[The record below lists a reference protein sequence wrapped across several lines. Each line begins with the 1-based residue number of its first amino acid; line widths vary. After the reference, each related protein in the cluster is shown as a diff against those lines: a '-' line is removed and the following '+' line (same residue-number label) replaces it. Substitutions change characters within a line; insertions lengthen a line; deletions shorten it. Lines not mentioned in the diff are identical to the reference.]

1 VSQNQLR
8 DSIVAILNRTNE
20 GQTVE
25 EIREELKESFDIER
39 GERSLQDELK
49 QMVDDG
55 ELERERLSNGTPGRP
70 PYYYFLDGATTQPAD
85 ETGEDVPEESALG
98 DEGEVLPHEVTSRG
112 DVELQED
119 DLKSV
124 SGLPDGVYWDI
135 VENQVENSQLVDRI
149 KEAAPEIAE
158 LDPIETILDMVE
170 WAVEEINAVGRR
182 LWELHQ
188 KGQTGQLRVLRDLYD
203 DLSDWASRFFHQF
216 WQLTPYDRQG
226 PDVLRIPSHEEFLSA
241 RDEDDLNEAE
251 AKVQRDRARDILEDR
266 VFGDEFIQ
274 LTSVDEDVVDVVG
287 TDSSVARVSLPNRSR
302 LTPETGFELFAGAAA
317 LDHDE
322 RRFTDFD
329 FDPTDLKEY
338 RRRAAFRRGLI
349 LSEQATPQLLEGQV
363 RKARFAALDLRQYRE
378 ANRVIDDDANWR
390 PHGDVGGE
398 LGDYAGPDI
407 MFLDGRLTPIVH
419 LMSEFRSD
427 DIYGEL
433 VRREIREFAQLA
445 ELARDDSWET
455 DTVFAGV
462 VKQPGISW
470 FAPIV
475 FWYLETQY
483 DGDEVERDQG
493 GVIRNVSQPPVSDVI
508 LPHLLFAG
516 LSEANGPPSS
526 DEVYTTFRV
535 SRRFYD
541 NSIPQNDLPPQD
553 SDGNLIDTDSID
565 GWMSFFERNQAR
577 REDWDRQ
584 TIDLEKYQR
593 FGFASACAN
602 VGSLMCYAGPPNLYQ
617 AHQQGVIR
625 LPRIEVLTNPAGDA
639 PEQLERAVSAY
650 ALKNYS
656 DDDHS
661 LEGFSALDE
670 VPVVVPR
677 VIVEA
682 DKIAKYAR
690 DRISEDVAHEIQ
702 KAVRELR

>member
-1 VSQNQLR
+1 MSKNQIC
-8 DSIVAILNRTNE
+8 DSIMAVLNRTN
-20 GQTVE
+20 GGLAVE
-25 EIREELKESFDIER
+25 EIRDELKKSFDIER
-39 GERSLQDELK
+39 GERSLQNELK

-55 ELERERLSNGTPGRP
+55 ELERERISNGTPGRP
-70 PYYYFLDGATTQPAD
+70 PYYYYLDGGATQPTDA
-85 ETGEDVPEESALG
+85 EGENVPDESALG
-98 DEGEVLPHEVTSRG
+98 DEDGLVPHDLTSRG
-112 DVELQED
+112 DVALQEN

-135 VENQVENSQLVDRI
+135 VENQFENSHLVGRI

-158 LDPIETILDMVE
+158 LDPVETILDMIE
-170 WAVEEINAVGRR
+170 WTVEEINAIGRQ

-188 KGQTGQLRVLRDLYD
+188 KGQTGRLRVLRDLYE
-203 DLSDWASRFFHQF
+203 DLAGWARRFFHEF

-226 PDVLRIPSHEEFLSA
+226 PDVLRIPSYKGFLSA
-241 RDEDDLNEAE
+241 HDEGELDEVKAV
-251 AKVQRDRARDILEDR
+251 VQRDRAKEILENR

-274 LTSVDEDVVDVVG
+274 LMSVDEKVVDIVG

-378 ANRVIDDDANWR
+378 ANRIIDDEANWR
-390 PHGDVGGE
+390 PHGDVSGE

-419 LMSEFRSD
+419 LMPEFASD

-455 DTVFAGV
+455 DTTFAGV

-483 DGDEVERDQG
+483 DGDDVERDQN

-508 LPHLLFAG
+508 LPHLLFVG
-516 LSEANGPPSS
+516 LSEANGPPSP

-535 SRRFYD
+535 LRRFYD
-541 NSIPQNDLPPQD
+541 NSIRQDDLPPQNLD
-553 SDGNLIDTDSID
+553 DELIDVDSID
-565 GWMSFFERNQAR
+565 GWMSFFERIQAR
-577 REDWDRQ
+577 KEEWDRQ
-584 TIDLEKYQR
+584 TIDFEKYQR

-602 VGSLMCYAGPPNLYQ
+602 VGSLMCYAGPPNLYRS
-617 AHQQGVIR
+617 HQQRAKR
-625 LPRIEVLTNPAGDA
+625 LPRIEVLANPAGDE
-639 PEQLERAVSAY
+639 PEKIERAVSAF

-656 DDDHS
+656 DDEHS
-661 LEGFSALDE
+661 LEGFSALDKI
-670 VPVVVPR
+670 PVVVPR

-690 DRISEDVAHEIQ
+690 DRISDDITHEIQ
-702 KAVRELR
+702 KAVRQLQ

>member
-1 VSQNQLR
+1 MTQDQVR
-8 DSIVAILNRTNE
+8 DSIVTVL
-20 GQTVE
+20 GQADGGLTVE
-25 EIREELKESFDIER
+25 DIQEALDQQFGIER

-49 QMVDDG
+49 QMVEDEVLD
-55 ELERERLSNGTPGRP
+55 RERLSDGTPGRP
-70 PYYYFLDGATTQPAD
+70 PYYYFVNGSVESSEKRDTDG
-85 ETGEDVPEESALG
+85 VPDDSALG
-98 DEGEVLPHEVTSRG
+98 DEDDIIPLDITSRG

-135 VENQVENSQLVDRI
+135 VENQLENSQLVSRI
-149 KEAAPEIAE
+149 KEAASEIAT
-158 LDPIETILDMVE
+158 LDPLETVLNMLGWTVE
-170 WAVEEINAVGRR
+170 QLNNMGRR
-182 LWELHQ
+182 LWRLHNEG
-188 KGQTGQLRVLRDLYD
+188 KTGQVRVLRDLYD
-203 DLSDWASRFFHQF
+203 DLAGWASRFFHEF
-216 WQLTPYDRQG
+216 WQLTPFDREG
-226 PDVLRIPSHEEFLSA
+226 PDVLRIPEHGEFLGVRNEEELDEVQAEVRLDKA
-241 RDEDDLNEAE
+241 REILD
-251 AKVQRDRARDILEDR
+251 QRI
-266 VFGDEFIQ
+266 FGDEFVH
-274 LTSVDEDVVDVVG
+274 LTSIDESVTDVVG
-287 TDSSVARVSLPNRSR
+287 TDSSVARVSLPNKSR

-378 ANRVIDDDANWR
+378 ANRIIDDEANWR

-398 LGDYAGPDI
+398 LGDYTGPDV

-419 LMSEFRSD
+419 LMSEFASD

-433 VRREIREFAQLA
+433 VRREIREFAQLS
-445 ELARDDSWET
+445 ELASDDSWET
-455 DTVFAGV
+455 DSVFAGV

-475 FWYLETQY
+475 FWYLETQH
-483 DGDEVERDQG
+483 DGDVDRDQNA
-493 GVIRNVSQPPVSDVI
+493 VIRNISQPPISDVV
-508 LPHLLFAG
+508 LPHLLFLG
-516 LSEANGPPSS
+516 LSESHGPPDA
-526 DEVYTTFRV
+526 DETYITFRV
-535 SRRFYD
+535 LRRFYD
-541 NSIPQNDLPPQD
+541 NSIRQEDLPPQD
-553 SDGNLIDTDSID
+553 PGGDSIEVDSMD
-565 GWMSFFERNQAR
+565 GWMSFFERVQER
-577 REDWDRQ
+577 KEEWDRE
-584 TIDLEKYQR
+584 TIDLEKYHR

-625 LPRIEVLTNPAGDA
+625 LPRIEVLTTPADDA
-639 PEQLERAVSAY
+639 PEKLNRAVSAY

-661 LEGFSALDE
+661 VEGFSALDE

-677 VIVEA
+677 VIVES

-690 DRISEDVAHEIQ
+690 DRISEDITHEIQ

>member
-1 VSQNQLR
+1 MTQDQVR
-8 DSIVAILNRTNE
+8 DSIVTILNQTD
-20 GQTVE
+20 GGLTVE
-25 EIREELKESFDIER
+25 AIREALEQQFGIER

-49 QMVDDG
+49 QMVED
-55 ELERERLSNGTPGRP
+55 ELLERERLSNGTPGRP
-70 PYYYFLDGATTQPAD
+70 PYYYFVNGGVEPLEEHDTDG
-85 ETGEDVPEESALG
+85 VPDESALG
-98 DEGEVLPHEVTSRG
+98 DEDEIVPLEITSRG

-135 VENQVENSQLVDRI
+135 VENQLENSQLVSRV
-149 KEAAPEIAE
+149 KEAAPEIAA
-158 LDPIETILDMVE
+158 LDPLETVLDMLEWTVE
-170 WAVEEINAVGRR
+170 QLNDMGRR
-182 LWELHQ
+182 LWSLHNEG
-188 KGQTGQLRVLRDLYD
+188 KTGQVRVLRDLYD
-203 DLSDWASRFFHQF
+203 DLAGWASRFFHEF
-216 WQLTPYDRQG
+216 WQLTPFDRQG
-226 PDVLRIPSHEEFLSA
+226 PDVLRIPEHGEFLGA
-241 RDEDDLNEAE
+241 RDEEELDEAQ
-251 AKVQRDRARDILEDR
+251 AKVRLDAAREVLNQRI
-266 VFGDEFIQ
+266 FGDEFVRLMPI
-274 LTSVDEDVVDVVG
+274 DENVTDVVG

-378 ANRVIDDDANWR
+378 ANRIIDDEANWR

-419 LMSEFRSD
+419 LMSEFASD

-433 VRREIREFAQLA
+433 VRREIREFAQIG
-445 ELARDDSWET
+445 ELASDDSWET
-455 DTVFAGV
+455 DSVFAGV

-475 FWYLETQY
+475 FWYLETQH
-483 DGDEVERDQG
+483 DGDVDRDQNA
-493 GVIRNVSQPPVSDVI
+493 VIRNISQPPISDVV
-508 LPHLLFAG
+508 LPHLLFLG
-516 LSEANGPPSS
+516 LSESNGPP
-526 DEVYTTFRV
+526 DEDETYVTFRV
-535 SRRFYD
+535 LRRFYD
-541 NSIPQNDLPPQD
+541 NSVRQEDLPPQGPD
-553 SDGNLIDTDSID
+553 DELIDVDSID
-565 GWMSFFERNQAR
+565 GWMSFFERVQQR
-577 REDWDRQ
+577 KEDWDRE
-584 TIDLEKYQR
+584 TIDLEKYSR

-602 VGSLMCYAGPPNLYQ
+602 VGSLMCYAGPPNLYRT
-617 AHQQGVIR
+617 HQQGVIR
-625 LPRIEVLTNPAGDA
+625 LPRIEVLTNPADDA
-639 PEQLERAVSAY
+639 PEKLNRAVSAY

-661 LEGFSALDE
+661 VEGFSALDE

-677 VIVEA
+677 VIVES

-690 DRISEDVAHEIQ
+690 DRISEDVTHEIQ